1 MSKLLR
7 VFLSIFLLAFTLF
20 VNAISTV
27 YAQDNDKSQETT
39 VPKTEEK
46 TVQEIEDT
54 KIFIAT
60 VVDAAKVENISKTK
74 ESNTQLVTLEVDVE
88 TPAGM
93 RKDSIET
100 TFVFP
105 NAQFKRPLAVGDKV
119 LIESTQYLT
128 PGSPITFITYYRQ
141 DNMFIWA
148 IILLGLFFIVSG
160 ARNNLKFFQVL
171 LIFLVSGLIVIF
183 FYRRSTYLTF
193 GGLILWQIIATYFYA
208 YRTFLKKLPAVIL
221 TLSIFVNQV
230 LAIAITFAMQSIN
243 LFDAGLFDL
252 FFNTINDAR
261 LVMIYVFTVIVNY
274 PISIVFAEQILK
286 EGIKKKKEDP
296 YILKINLMKYLASM
310 TIKSLNYI
318 FLTFFGLFF
327 GIFVSVI
334 ALGSNEGYFL
344 QAVNNSSLS
353 QILSIGFFI
362 LFDILVFVP
371 MVSAFVG
378 VFLGRVEPHE
388 ILTDQ
393 NLKQLEL

>member
-1 MSKLLR
+1 MSNILR
-7 VFLSIFLLAFTLF
+7 VFLFICLLAFNLSINA
-20 VNAISTV
+20 VNIV
-27 YAQDNDKSQETT
+27 YAQNQDEAK
-39 VPKTEEK
+39 EK
-46 TVQEIEDT
+46 VQEQTKETLPKIEDT

-60 VVDAAKVENISKTK
+60 VVDAAEVKEVSKTK
-74 ESNTQLVTLEVDVE
+74 ESNSQLVTLEVDVE
-88 TPAGM
+88 TPAGI

-105 NAQFKRPLAVGDKV
+105 NAQFKKPLVVGDKV

-128 PGSPITFITYYRQ
+128 PGSPITFVSYYRQ

-160 ARNNLKFFQVL
+160 ARNNLKFFQIL

-193 GGLILWQIIATYFYA
+193 GGLFLWQIIGTYFYA
-208 YRTFLKKLPAVIL
+208 YRTFLKKIPAVIL
-221 TLSIFVNQV
+221 TLSIFINQL
-230 LAIAITFAMQSIN
+230 LAVAITFAMQNIN
-243 LFDAGLFDL
+243 LFDAALFDL

-261 LVMIYVFTVIVNY
+261 LVMIYVFTIIVTY
-274 PISIVFAEQILK
+274 PISVVFAEQMLK
-286 EGIKKKKEDP
+286 EGIRKKKEDS
-296 YILKINLMKYLASM
+296 YISKINLMRHLASV

-353 QILSIGFFI
+353 QILSMGFLI
-362 LFDILVFVP
+362 LFNIVVFVP
-371 MVSAFVG
+371 MVSALVG
-378 VFLGRVEPHE
+378 IFLGRVEPHE
-388 ILTDQ
+388 IVTDQ
-393 NLKQLEL
+393 NLRQLEL